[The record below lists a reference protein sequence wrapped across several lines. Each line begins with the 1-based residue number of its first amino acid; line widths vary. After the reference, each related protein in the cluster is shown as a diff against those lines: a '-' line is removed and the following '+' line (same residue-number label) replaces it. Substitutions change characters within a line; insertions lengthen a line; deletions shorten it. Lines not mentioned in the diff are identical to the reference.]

1 MVLVLWAGCATPDRG
16 FDLDTFHPSADQ
28 RLIARY
34 YQEEALRLRQQAE
47 EFDARAEL
55 YERMFGPGTDWVSS
69 AKVLAQSYRL
79 AADDRERLAQ
89 EHLQAGR
96 GIRSSASPRRPQTSS
111 ERIP

>member
-1 MVLVLWAGCATPDRG
+1 MMLGVWAGCTTPDRG

-55 YERMFGPGTDWVSS
+55 YERMFGPASDWVSS

-79 AADDRERLAQ
+79 AADDRDRLAQ

-96 GIRSSASPRRPQTSS
+96 GVRSSASSRRPQTSS
-111 ERIP
+111 ERTP